1 MPSRDAAGKRLPGAQ
16 QRSLAAIRRGENA
29 TTADPPP
36 APAEQP
42 ALTSSSAFLEVRAP
56 PIVDGVDAVAGWY
69 GSVLA
74 VCVDVLSMDIDL
86 KGVLVSKS
94 IKAAVKLQTR
104 ATFSESALKLR
115 RLRLGRGYDLTA
127 TGRPPDD
134 LATHAWAFCRLA
146 GVIHDIC
153 RCEDLD
159 RAAAARFQF
168 LVSALCAFDGLG
180 VATAAAALKAEI
192 ESD

>member
-16 QRSLAAIRRGENA
+16 QRSLAAIRRGDVA
-29 TTADPPP
+29 TASPSTP
-36 APAEQP
+36 APAEP
-42 ALTSSSAFLEVRAP
+42 AALTSSPRFLEVAP
-56 PIVDGVDAVAGWY
+56 PPIAEGVDAVAGWF

-74 VCVDVLSMDIDL
+74 VCVDVLGHDIDV

-94 IKAAVKLQTR
+94 IKAAIKLQGR
-104 ATFSESALKLR
+104 ATFSEAALKLR
-115 RLRLGRGYDLTA
+115 RMRLGRVYDLTA
-127 TGRPPDD
+127 TARPPDD

-146 GVIHDIC
+146 GVIYDIC

-159 RAAAARFQF
+159 RAAAARYQF
-168 LVSALCAFDGLG
+168 LVGALCAFDGLG

-192 ESD
+192 EAD